1 MGKKRQQ
8 YSSEYKAKV
17 VLEVLS
23 GQRTL
28 SEACRA
34 HKLHTSVLSRWKN
47 EFVQQAHRA
56 FEGGQA
62 SGEEA
67 ARVADLERMVGRLTL
82 ELEVAKKA
90 SSQWHLS
97 GNETW

>member
-28 SEACRA
+28 TEACRA
-34 HKLHTSVLSRWKN
+34 HKLHMSVLSRWKN

-56 FEGGQA
+56 FEGEQA
-62 SGEEA
+62 SGETAE
-67 ARVADLERMVGRLTL
+67 RVADLERMVGRLTL

-90 SSQWHLS
+90 STLWHLS
-97 GNETW
+97 GNK